1 MPRMKLDDAASRL
14 EALGNPTRLTLFRE
28 LVKAGD
34 PGLSVTTLN
43 ERVGG
48 ALSTLSHHLRKL
60 VLVGLVYQER
70 QGTTLICRAN
80 YKTMHG
86 LIDFL
91 TDQCCALA
99 DQDGSEVADT
109 EEKVV

>member
-1 MPRMKLDDAASRL
+1 MKLDDAALRL

-28 LVKAGD
+28 LVKAGE

-60 VLVGLVYQER
+60 VHVGLVYQER

-80 YKTMHG
+80 YQAMHG

-99 DQDGSEVADT
+99 DTDGADVKT
-109 EEKVV
+109 TAEKVI